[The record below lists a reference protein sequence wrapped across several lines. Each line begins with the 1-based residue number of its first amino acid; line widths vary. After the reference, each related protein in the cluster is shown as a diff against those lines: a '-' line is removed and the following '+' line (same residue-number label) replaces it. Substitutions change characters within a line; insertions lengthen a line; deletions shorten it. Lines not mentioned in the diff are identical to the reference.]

1 MNDWVLDPA
10 HDRDLLG
17 IERHRSLVRE
27 NGLASS
33 VLRFVMWT
41 LLRPALSVWHRPRIT
56 GREHLPKSRPF
67 ILVSN
72 HTSHLDGILLASL
85 LPTSWRDHVF
95 PVAAS
100 DTFFEKRPMAA
111 FAARFLYALA
121 IRRGG
126 AHNHDLDEM
135 RRRLHQEKEVF
146 IIFPEGTRSR
156 TGEMLPFRSGIGRLV
171 AKTNVPVVPCYLE
184 GCFHA
189 WPPERHFSK
198 PLSIRISIGPPITF
212 EDCPDDRAGWDTV
225 AKRLKAGVMELAGQ
239 RQASTCPDG
248 MGVAQFA

>member
-1 MNDWVLDPA
+1 MNDWTLDPA

-33 VLRFVMWT
+33 VLRFVMWS
-41 LLRPALSVWHRPRIT
+41 LLRPALNIWHRPRIN

-100 DTFFEKRPMAA
+100 DTFFEKRSAAA
-111 FAARFLYALA
+111 FAARFLNALA
-121 IRRGG
+121 IRRRG
-126 AHNHDLDEM
+126 AHNHDLEEM
-135 RRRLHQEKEVF
+135 RKRLTRDKEVF

-156 TGEMLPFRSGIGRLV
+156 TGEMSAFRSGIGRLV
-171 AKTNVPVVPCYLE
+171 AKTSVPVVPCYLE
-184 GCFHA
+184 GCFRA
-189 WPPERHFSK
+189 WPPGRHFSK
-198 PLSIRISIGPPITF
+198 PLSVGISIGPPMTF
-212 EDCPDDRAGWDTV
+212 EDCSDDRAGWDSI
-225 AKRLKAGVMELAGQ
+225 AKRLQAAVVDLA
-239 RQASTCPDG
+239 AC
-248 MGVAQFA
+248 